1 MHLKLKNIFLHSRSS
16 QEDLPP
22 TVVPDPWELPH
33 TCLRIGRTLGS
44 GAFGQVVRG
53 RISRSLLMHRG
64 INLHGADGKSG
75 LFVTVA
81 VKMLQGKALSA
92 VIMLQCCLVIN
103 ILLGDHQLFY
113 AVE

>member
-1 MHLKLKNIFLHSRSS
+1 MNFVVFNYRSI
-16 QEDLPP
+16 QEALPP
-22 TVVPDPWELPH
+22 TVVSDPWEMPH
-33 TCLRIGRTLGS
+33 TCLRIGRSLGS

-81 VKMLQGKALSA
+81 VKMLQGRDLLS
-92 VIMLQCCLVIN
+92 QYYQSLVSK
-103 ILLGDHQLFY
+103 
-113 AVE
+113 